1 MDVKTMSLTSNLS
14 GGELSQAPAWIY
26 HFQGTSKKEKK
37 KKRFWSQT
45 KKMGMLGEKSYRK

>member
-26 HFQGTSKKEKK
+26 HFQGTSKKKK
-37 KKRFWSQT
+37 KKRFLSQT